1 MTMGQRPNKKKPA
14 KLIVLSL
21 LIYLVLFGSVYFYTT
36 GKFSDLL
43 SGFQLE
49 KNDERIPKAD
59 LEDNPFDDIGKKPKE
74 DELVSDGEDEED
86 ENENETEEAE
96 SDVEEEISEGSKLND
111 KEFAA
116 AQKAFEA
123 QATMDDEKS
132 DEELLAEIDYIKQL
146 FFKDEDRTE
155 VDLTTDRTLIGW
167 IDVKASQIEDES
179 LKRKVLSEKSA
190 LDSLVNYI
198 TMVQNDLHEESIDH
212 VSAEKM
218 RSYQRDIN
226 SMKSRDE
233 HYGKIFEKEFK
244 KLEEAYD
251 RRN

>member
-1 MTMGQRPNKKKPA
+1 MTMSQRPNKKKPA

-21 LIYLVLFGSVYFYTT
+21 LIYLVLFGGIYFYTT
-36 GKFSDLL
+36 GKFSDLR

-74 DELVSDGEDEED
+74 DEPVSDGEDEED
-86 ENENETEEAE
+86 E

-190 LDSLVNYI
+190 LDSLVNYVTRI
-198 TMVQNDLHEESIDH
+198 QNDLHEESIDH

-233 HYGKIFEKEFK
+233 HYGKIIEKEFK

>member
-1 MTMGQRPNKKKPA
+1 MTMSQRPNKKKPA

-21 LIYLVLFGSVYFYTT
+21 LIYLVLFGGIYFYTT
-36 GKFSDLL
+36 GKFSDLR

-74 DELVSDGEDEED
+74 DEPVSDGEDEED
-86 ENENETEEAE
+86 E

-190 LDSLVNYI
+190 LDSLVNYVTRI
-198 TMVQNDLHEESIDH
+198 QNDLHEESIDH